1 MINILAPRN
10 VQDRIGYEGDTQC
23 NINIESYRHRSGIKT
38 YRFQLTTTSRY
49 SKKAKLQSTLVSAY
63 TNRTLA
69 FTWSWESMHKT
80 WYWTTQSSCLYLPHY
95 TFGAFDHRKYRT
107 NIIFTSSDVANSA
120 FPRRTL
126 CVVLLYAQAKMLPTP
141 KEKKKCFA
149 PQGKKTKQSVA
160 RGETLPHPNPP
171 LLQSHCLQVVYRQL
185 NMLYASPISSHV
197 IIKRAINT

>member
-107 NIIFTSSDVANSA
+107 NIIFTGCDVANSA

-141 KEKKKCFA
+141 KEKKVFRTPRKE
-149 PQGKKTKQSVA
+149 KKNKVLLGVKPSPTP
-160 RGETLPHPNPP
+160 TPP